1 MTTMTSDFI
10 DFRIGET
17 LGEYKILGF
26 LGSGGMGKVYQVRN
40 TLSEHTEAMKVL
52 LPGLTLSP
60 EFMKRFFQRARISAG
75 LAHPNIATLRT
86 AQRIDNQVAVLMEFV
101 QGSTF
106 DVLMNSARIT
116 IQNAVY
122 YASQALCGLSY
133 AHSLGAVHGDIT
145 PRNLMLTPE
154 GTVKLMDFGITRPV
168 GDPSLT
174 YTGVPLGAVYY
185 MSPEQ
190 VEGRRLD
197 ARSDIYSL
205 GVTLYQMVTGQRP
218 FDGADEKQI
227 MDAHLTG
234 TPRPPRLVNRAIPSE
249 LNDVILVAIA
259 KDPEQRFQTAA
270 AFQGALSRVSA
281 RLGKGAD
288 VQNAPVSPAADSSPF
303 IGRKFSYV
311 SLNILALIAVGLV
324 AAKMELPK
332 YWHRYNSVQAAPVKT
347 DTPAVTPLPVPAELP
362 KPVSRRVRS
371 QPPPQAVT
379 ASARR
384 AQPASQAGSTQAPA
398 RDAAAQSA
406 NGGSAGVQVRMRVL
420 ATRVAVA
427 STAIRTLQNEQAV
440 PADILATDQRL
451 NSEMN
456 QAKASLDQN
465 DATTASAEL
474 NAAER
479 DLERIETFLRK

>member
-1 MTTMTSDFI
+1 
-10 DFRIGET
+10 
-17 LGEYKILGF
+17 
-26 LGSGGMGKVYQVRN
+26 
-40 TLSEHTEAMKVL
+40 
-52 LPGLTLSP
+52 
-60 EFMKRFFQRARISAG
+60 
-75 LAHPNIATLRT
+75 
-86 AQRIDNQVAVLMEFV
+86 
-101 QGSTF
+101 
-106 DVLMNSARIT
+106 
-116 IQNAVY
+116 
-122 YASQALCGLSY
+122 
-133 AHSLGAVHGDIT
+133 
-145 PRNLMLTPE
+145 
-154 GTVKLMDFGITRPV
+154 
-168 GDPSLT
+168 
-174 YTGVPLGAVYY
+174 
-185 MSPEQ
+185 
-190 VEGRRLD
+190 
-197 ARSDIYSL
+197 
-205 GVTLYQMVTGQRP
+205 VTGQRP

-227 MDAHLTG
+227 MDAHLNG
-234 TPRPPRLVNRAIPSE
+234 TPRPPRLVNRSIPPE

-270 AFQGALSRVSA
+270 AFQGALARVSA
-281 RLGKGAD
+281 RLVKGAD

-332 YWHRYNSVQAAPVKT
+332 YWHRYNSVQAAPVKL
-347 DTPAVTPLPVPAELP
+347 DTPAVPPIPVPAEPP

-371 QPPPQAVT
+371 QPPPQPVT

-384 AQPASQAGSTQAPA
+384 AQPASQSGSTQAPV
-398 RDAAAQSA
+398 RGDAAQSA

-451 NSEMN
+451 HSEMN

-465 DATTASAEL
+465 NATAASAEL